1 MDSKKLEQQQAW
13 MGNTV
18 AAQGAGLPR
27 QYFEQ
32 LGQGKVSPKQAK
44 QSGDAYLDSY
54 YANWLQR
61 AAAGDVGRM
70 ASLPG
75 TPRIDN
81 MGGSYDQLKTQ
92 NLGSFLA
99 SILFGPKPLPA
110 LGDEPKMRANQQLR
124 Q

>member
-1 MDSKKLEQQQAW
+1 MDPKKLEQQQAW

-32 LGQGKVSPKQAK
+32 LGQGKVSPKKAK

-54 YANWLQR
+54 YDNWLQR

-75 TPRIDN
+75 TPRLDN
-81 MGGSYDQLKTQ
+81 MAGEQQPT
-92 NLGSFLA
+92 NLGAFLA
-99 SILFGPKPLPA
+99 SIMFGPKPLPA
-110 LGDEPKMRANQQLR
+110 FGDEPKMRANQQLR